1 LATQSSVSAASRLEP
16 SHTRFFLTK
25 MPSGR
30 RLCVASSSVASAVA
44 GGGNAGDLAG
54 VVPQRLPQE
63 KVRDKKCTADVG

>member
-1 LATQSSVSAASRLEP
+1 
-16 SHTRFFLTK
+16 
-25 MPSGR
+25 
-30 RLCVASSSVASAVA
+30 VASSSVASAVA